1 MIELRNIEKS
11 WPRGSE
17 RVRAL
22 AGVDLSVG
30 RGEFV
35 TIMGP
40 SGSGKSTLLH
50 IVGLIDLPSAGTYS
64 LEGRDVA
71 GLKDRELARIRCRH
85 FGFIFQSFHLL
96 PELTAIENVMLP
108 MGYAGMPRARRPER
122 ARELLERVGLGPR
135 MNHYP
140 GTLSGG
146 EQQRVAIARA
156 LANDP
161 GFLLADEPTGNLPT
175 ETGHAIV
182 DLLGEL
188 NREGLTIVMVTHD
201 AALGALGKRSVRIK
215 DGLVESAETPMTVG
229 IQ

>member
-17 RVRAL
+17 TVPGLR
-22 AGVDLSVG
+22 GVDLSVS

-50 IVGLIDLPSAGTYS
+50 IVGLIDAPTAGSYE

-71 GLKDRELARIRCRH
+71 SLGDRDLARIRCRH
-85 FGFIFQSFHLL
+85 FGFIFQGFHLL
-96 PELTAIENVMLP
+96 PELTALENVTLP
-108 MGYAGMPRARRPER
+108 MAYADMPRALRPTR
-122 ARELLERVGLGPR
+122 AKELLERVGLGAR

-140 GTLSGG
+140 STLSGG
-146 EQQRVAIARA
+146 EQQRVAVARA

-175 ETGHAIV
+175 ETGRAIV
-182 DLLGEL
+182 DLLADL
-188 NREGLTIVMVTHD
+188 NAEGLTIVMVTHD
-201 AALGALGKRSVRIK
+201 AALGALGRRSIRLR
-215 DGLVESAETPMTVG
+215 DGLVEAGATPMTAGV
-229 IQ
+229 